1 MPDINATTSVTA
13 PAVPEMVY
21 DKWFMTQLTGKFDGT
36 SGKTIVN
43 LRRANKTGDVWT
55 LMPND
60 THNSEVSFSL
70 DVFKEM
76 VNTPELGVAFE
87 SVLEAVTVFASKKNL
102 L

>member
-1 MPDINATTSVTA
+1 MTDIAATAPVTT
-13 PAVPEMVY
+13 PAVPSMVY
-21 DKWFMTQLTGKFDGT
+21 DKWYMTQLTGKFDAT

-60 THNSEVSFSL
+60 SHTAEVNFSL
-70 DVFKEM
+70 DIFKEM
-76 VNTPELGVAFE
+76 ATTPELATAFA
-87 SVLEAVTVFASKKNL
+87 SVLAAVTAYATKKSL